1 MKKYYKTLGL
11 KEGVS
16 KLEIKKAFNKLSK
29 ELDPKK
35 NDNQDFFIEETKK
48 LKEAYD
54 KLMNSSILSTNKVLD
69 KSNKKKDINS
79 NETNNVKPNS
89 NPKKKSFFTKDF
101 AFGILLF
108 FIATGVWGIF
118 LQNMGLIATDDF
130 TQEVRVVNTVDVDGS
145 VRVDGGYITT
155 EVDGTVDVN
164 LDQLRG
170 YRPWV
175 NVENGNAVLGIYNEV
190 NGLTR

>member
-54 KLMNSSILSTNKVLD
+54 KLMNSSILSSKRVKESKKAFSYLT
-69 KSNKKKDINS
+69 SN
-79 NETNNVKPNS
+79 NN
-89 NPKKKSFFTKDF
+89 
-101 AFGILLF
+101 ILL
-108 FIATGVWGIF
+108 
-118 LQNMGLIATDDF
+118 
-130 TQEVRVVNTVDVDGS
+130 
-145 VRVDGGYITT
+145 
-155 EVDGTVDVN
+155 
-164 LDQLRG
+164 LDNSFK
-170 YRPWV
+170 V
-175 NVENGNAVLGIYNEV
+175 
-190 NGLTR
+190 

>member
-54 KLMNSSILSTNKVLD
+54 KLHSKGEIQSCSSDEGNFSEGALEETKATEDADFCEDSTD
-69 KSNKKKDINS
+69 
-79 NETNNVKPNS
+79 
-89 NPKKKSFFTKDF
+89 
-101 AFGILLF
+101 
-108 FIATGVWGIF
+108 
-118 LQNMGLIATDDF
+118 
-130 TQEVRVVNTVDVDGS
+130 
-145 VRVDGGYITT
+145 
-155 EVDGTVDVN
+155 
-164 LDQLRG
+164 
-170 YRPWV
+170 
-175 NVENGNAVLGIYNEV
+175 
-190 NGLTR
+190 